1 MAKSISSEDHNMVE
15 EKKPICFVI
24 MPISDHPDYDP
35 GHFKRV
41 YNHIFKPA
49 IEQAG
54 YIPIRADDETK
65 SNNIVADII
74 KKIVESDMAIC
85 DISTR
90 NANVLYELGIRHA
103 YDKPVL
109 LVKDEKTESIFD
121 ISGIRYTNYDSSLRI
136 DRVDS
141 DIQKIRQ
148 SISSHTGDDIESS
161 VMKLSMINYSAKIP
175 KQNTLTGETQIILNT
190 FKSIED
196 KIKITQQT
204 SRHISTPALIKSIRL
219 GKELFSV
226 GDTIYF
232 PGGREIGKIKY
243 IDKNSGEITIVNKD
257 EQLEIY
263 DFIEIMKDN
272 INTIPF

>member
-24 MPISDHPDYDP
+24 MSISDHPDYDP

-148 SISSHTGDDIESS
+148 SIYSHTGDDIESS

-190 FKSIED
+190 LKSIED

>member
-1 MAKSISSEDHNMVE
+1 MVE

-190 FKSIED
+190 LKSIED